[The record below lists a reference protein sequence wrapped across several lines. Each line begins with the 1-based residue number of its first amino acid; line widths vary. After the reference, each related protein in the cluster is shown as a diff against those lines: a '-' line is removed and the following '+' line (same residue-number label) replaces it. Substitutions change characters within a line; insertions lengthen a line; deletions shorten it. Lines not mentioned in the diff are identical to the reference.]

1 MKSARIALLALA
13 CCLPLAAS
21 AQWLW
26 LDKDGRKVFSD
37 KAPPPEVAPDRIL
50 KQPGGR
56 FAVPTAA
63 AAAAAPAAPAAS
75 TALTVPAPSG
85 TDKALAERRK
95 QLQAA
100 EADKK
105 KAEEAKVV
113 ALRAENCSRAKSSKA
128 TFDSGVRLS
137 VVNDKGERE
146 IMNDAQ
152 RAAEVKR
159 LDEVIAR
166 DCGH

>member
-1 MKSARIALLALA
+1 MRSARIALLALA

-56 FAVPTAA
+56 FATQAA
-63 AAAAAPAAPAAS
+63 PAPAAPAAS
-75 TALTVPAPSG
+75 AALALPKPSG
-85 TDKALAERRK
+85 TDNTLAERRK

-100 EADKK
+100 EAEKK
-105 KAEEAKVV
+105 KAEEAKVA

-128 TFDSGVRLS
+128 TYESGVRLAQ
-137 VVNDKGERE
+137 VNAKGERE
-146 IMNDAQ
+146 ILNDDQ
-152 RAAEVKR
+152 RATEVKR
-159 LDEVIAR
+159 LNEIIAR
-166 DCGH
+166 DCTN

>member
-1 MKSARIALLALA
+1 MKPARIALVALA

-21 AQWLW
+21 AQWMW

-37 KAPPPEVAPDRIL
+37 KAPPPEVAPERIL

-56 FAVPTAA
+56 FAVTTP
-63 AAAAAPAAPAAS
+63 AAAAPAAPAAS
-75 TALTVPAPSG
+75 TALALPQPSG

-100 EADKK
+100 EAEKK
-105 KAEEAKVV
+105 KAEEAKVA
-113 ALRAENCSRAKSSKA
+113 ALRTENCSRAKASKA

-137 VVNDKGERE
+137 IVNDKGERE
-146 IMNDAQ
+146 IMNDEQ

-159 LDEVIAR
+159 LSEIIAR
-166 DCGH
+166 DCGN